1 MDEGKIHIP
10 PEVDEILAGYVRR
23 NPSSHD
29 LAITV
34 VNEVEEALAKHLP
47 VIP

>member
-1 MDEGKIHIP
+1 MDERKIHIP
-10 PEVDEILAGYVRR
+10 PEVDEILREYVLR

-34 VNEVEEALAKHLP
+34 ANKVEESLAKHLP
-47 VIP
+47 EIP

>member
-1 MDEGKIHIP
+1 MNEDKIHIP

-23 NPSSHD
+23 NLSSHD

-34 VNEVEEALAKHLP
+34 ANEIEAALTKHLP
-47 VIP
+47 EIP

>member
-1 MDEGKIHIP
+1 MNEDKIHIP

-34 VNEVEEALAKHLP
+34 ANEVEEALAKHLP